1 MLFPFVKEVQ
11 AVIKTIY
18 TLGNK
23 YLTEENPSVIQAI
36 TLPIARSDDAV
47 KYVIIIDF
55 SIAEKRV
62 RLTPKEIGE
71 STSLELLWI
80 GTADGAASPQ
90 WYGTVSN
97 VEYLLSQTIP
107 NLLERWDQEDSYYSL
122 LKEARDVFFLDLGA
136 AKKSDERYRYVFNP
150 SYVDGEL
157 TETDAKKAVKEVA
170 KQFQAFI
177 EKEANVNIKDVL
189 LYSLAI
195 DGKLVVA
202 QPEYERL
209 VIAEKLSVFEDAKMG
224 VCALTNKR
232 DLVTGETT
240 KLKFNY
246 YINDKISFASDLEKK
261 SFVKNLSISKE
272 AYQAIMAGEAYVL
285 RNFNTRFSGL
295 PCYIIPDFLYDVPF
309 ENVPLHDISERIHQ
323 FVRTVKTVET
333 AEDLHR
339 EIEDY
344 KEFDNQMDNHISL
357 HFLFYTKAQ
366 SALKV
371 NKLLSDVPLT
381 HLRRLSLEMR
391 KAGEIGQRFFGNET
405 FNLGLEPIYYLIP
418 MRVQRGENF
427 EKRKILQVY
436 ESLLTNKPLSYQ
448 WLITQFV
455 QLAKVHMYAHYSL
468 YQYRSAKKEYNDF
481 QNDFQLVNAMVQAQL
496 FLKLLQNLNLIREE
510 REMAKV
516 TYDLLD
522 ADMVEYMETMNYN
535 VAQSSLFLLGYLI
548 AKIGAEQVRRTKER
562 AEALGQARSGKT
574 ANKPIL
580 SKINYHGMN
589 RQKLVLLSNEV
600 FDKLRQLKIASLQNE
615 AVYAEHKRLFDSALQ
630 EKWNLSDRES
640 VFYLLSGY
648 AYGTKRILNGSKKD
662 NPDFDN
668 EE

>member
-1 MLFPFVKEVQ
+1 
-11 AVIKTIY
+11 VIKTIY
-18 TLGNK
+18 TLGSK
-23 YLTEENPSVIQAI
+23 YLTEEKPSMIQAI
-36 TLPIARSDDAV
+36 TLPIAKSDGAT
-47 KYVIIIDF
+47 KYVVIVDF
-55 SIAEKRV
+55 SIAEKKI
-62 RLTPKEIGE
+62 RLTPKEIGA
-71 STSLELLWI
+71 STSSELLWI

-107 NLLERWDQEDSYYSL
+107 NLLERWDQKDFYYSL

-150 SYVDGEL
+150 AYVGGEL
-157 TETDAKKAVKEVA
+157 TETEGKKAVKEVA
-170 KQFQAFI
+170 KQFQAFM

-195 DGKLVVA
+195 NGQLVVS

-209 VIAEKLSVFEDAKMG
+209 VIAEKLSVFEDAKKG
-224 VCALTNKR
+224 VCALTNKEAF
-232 DLVTGETT
+232 VTGETT

-261 SFVKNLSISKE
+261 SFVKNLSISKD
-272 AYQAIMAGEAYVL
+272 AYQAIMAGEAYIL
-285 RNFNTRFSGL
+285 RHFNTRFSGL

-309 ENVPLHDISERIHQ
+309 ANVPLQDISEHIHQ

-333 AEDLHR
+333 AEGLHR

-344 KEFDNQMDNHISL
+344 KEFDEQMDNHISL

-381 HLRRLSLEMR
+381 HLRRLSFEMR
-391 KAGEIGQRFFGNET
+391 KTGEIGQRFFGSEK

-455 QLAKVHMYAHYSL
+455 QLAKVHMYANYNL
-468 YQYRSAKKEYNDF
+468 YQYSSDKEEPNDF
-481 QNDFQLVNAMVQAQL
+481 RLVNAMVRAQL
-496 FLKLLQNLNLIREE
+496 FLKMLQNLNLIKEE
-510 REMAKV
+510 REMTKV
-516 TYDLLD
+516 TYDLPD
-522 ADMVEYMETMNYN
+522 AHMVEYMETMNYN

-548 AKIGAEQVRRTKER
+548 AKIGAEQVRRTKAR
-562 AEALGQARSGKT
+562 AEALGQAWGGKT
-574 ANKPIL
+574 VNKPIL

-589 RQKLVLLSNEV
+589 KQRLMLLSHEV

-615 AVYAEHKRLFDSALQ
+615 TVYIEHKRLFDLALQ

-648 AYGTKRILNGSKKD
+648 AYGTKRILNSSKKD
-662 NPDFDN
+662 NSDPDFEN

>member
-1 MLFPFVKEVQ
+1 M
-11 AVIKTIY
+11 IKTIY
-18 TLGNK
+18 TLGYK
-23 YLTEENPSVIQAI
+23 YLTEENPSLIQAM
-36 TLPIARSDDAV
+36 TLPITYSKGAT
-47 KYVIIIDF
+47 KYVMIVDF
-55 SIAEKRV
+55 STTKKKV
-62 RLTPKEIGE
+62 RLTLKEVSK
-71 STSLELLWI
+71 STSSELLWI

-90 WYGTVSN
+90 WFGTVSN

-107 NLLERWDQEDSYYSL
+107 NLLERWNQEDSYYSL
-122 LKEARDVFFLDLGA
+122 LKQAQNVFFLDLGA
-136 AKKSDERYRYVFNP
+136 VKKSDERYRYVFNP
-150 SYVDGEL
+150 AYVGGEL
-157 TETDAKKAVKEVA
+157 TEADGKKAVKEAA

-195 DGKLVVA
+195 DGQLVVS

-209 VIAEKLSVFEDAKMG
+209 VMEEKLSVFQDAKKG
-224 VCALTNKR
+224 VCALTNKE
-232 DLVTGETT
+232 DLITGETT

-246 YINDKISFASDLEKK
+246 YINDKISFASALEKK
-261 SFVKNLSISKE
+261 SFVKNLSISKD
-272 AYQAIMAGEAYVL
+272 AYKAIIAGEAYIL

-309 ENVPLHDISERIHQ
+309 EDAPLQSINDRINE

-333 AEDLHR
+333 AQKLHE

-344 KEFDNQMDNHISL
+344 KEYESQMDNHISL
-357 HFLFYTKAQ
+357 YFLFYTKTQA
-366 SALKV
+366 SVKV

-381 HLRRLSLEMR
+381 HLRRLGYEIR
-391 KAGEIGQRFFGNET
+391 KTGEIGQRFFGNEK
-405 FNLGLEPIYYLIP
+405 FNLGLELIYYLIP

-455 QLAKVHMYAHYSL
+455 QLAKVHMYASYSL
-468 YQYRSAKKEYNDF
+468 YQYNDKKEYNDF
-481 QNDFQLVNAMVQAQL
+481 NLIDAIVRAQL
-496 FLKLLQNLNLIREE
+496 FLKLLQNLNLIKEE
-510 REMAKV
+510 REMTKV
-516 TYDLLD
+516 TYDLPHT
-522 ADMVEYMETMNYN
+522 DMIEYIETMHYN
-535 VAQSSLFLLGYLI
+535 VPQSSLFLLGYLI
-548 AKIGAEQVRRTKER
+548 ARIGAAQIGKANER
-562 AEALGQARSGKT
+562 AEALGQARGGKT

-589 RQKLVLLSNEV
+589 KQKLMMLSNEV
-600 FDKLRQLKIASLQNE
+600 FEKLRQLKIASLQNE

-648 AYGTKRILNGSKKD
+648 AYGTKKILRSIKKD
-662 NPDFDN
+662 KPEFEH